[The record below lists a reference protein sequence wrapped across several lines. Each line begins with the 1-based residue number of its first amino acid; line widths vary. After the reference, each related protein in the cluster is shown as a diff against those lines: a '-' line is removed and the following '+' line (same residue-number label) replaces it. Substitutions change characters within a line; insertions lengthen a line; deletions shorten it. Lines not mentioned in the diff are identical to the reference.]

1 MNRISA
7 LAIAKHQIKDL
18 APIWV
23 GFGASYL
30 LFITLPLVFYREIK
44 AQYNGKTN
52 ADAKAEINHE
62 KGHH

>member
-7 LAIAKHQIKDL
+7 LAIAKHQLKDL

-30 LFITLPLVFYREIK
+30 LFITLPLGEWDICLSLYR
-44 AQYNGKTN
+44 
-52 ADAKAEINHE
+52 
-62 KGHH
+62 